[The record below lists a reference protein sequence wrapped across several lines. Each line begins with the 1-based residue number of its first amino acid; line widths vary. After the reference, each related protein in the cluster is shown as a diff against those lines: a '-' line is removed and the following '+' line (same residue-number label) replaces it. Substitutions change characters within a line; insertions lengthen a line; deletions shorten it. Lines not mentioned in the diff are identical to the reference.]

1 MFVHYY
7 LCAMARSSEG
17 AAGVKSRPLVVGN
30 SLEDIFG
37 SHKTVHLTK
46 AEAEGDGWMGLRR
59 RRRRRKATSALMN
72 ACQHELP
79 LDVAIIIRKK
89 VGRHSHCTSFHFT

>member
-7 LCAMARSSEG
+7 LCAMARSSEGG

-37 SHKTVHLTK
+37 SNRAVEVTK
-46 AEAEGDGWMGLRR
+46 AEGDGWMGL
-59 RRRRRKATSALMN
+59 RRRRKATSALMN

-89 VGRHSHCTSFHFT
+89 VGRHSHCT

>member
-1 MFVHYY
+1 MGDMFVHYY
-7 LCAMARSSEG
+7 LCAMARSSEGG

-37 SHKTVHLTK
+37 SHRTVVVTK
-46 AEAEGDGWMGLRR
+46 AEGDGWMGL
-59 RRRRRKATSALMN
+59 RRRRKATSALMN

-89 VGRHSHCTSFHFT
+89 VRVQ

>member
-17 AAGVKSRPLVVGN
+17 LAGVKSRPLVVGN

-37 SHKTVHLTK
+37 SHRTVDVTK
-46 AEAEGDGWMGLRR
+46 AGGDGWMGL
-59 RRRRRKATSALMN
+59 RRRRKATSALMN
-72 ACQHELP
+72 ACQLELP

-89 VGRHSHCTSFHFT
+89 VGRHSHCTAFHFT

>member
-1 MFVHYY
+1 MLGRYCSY
-7 LCAMARSSEG
+7 LLPMQLDGTFQIQVNGRFLT
-17 AAGVKSRPLVVGN
+17 SRCVTLHVV
-30 SLEDIFG
+30 
-37 SHKTVHLTK
+37 
-46 AEAEGDGWMGLRR
+46 EANGCHGGMGL

-89 VGRHSHCTSFHFT
+89 VGEHSHCTAFHFT

>member
-7 LCAMARSSEG
+7 LCAMARSSEEG
-17 AAGVKSRPLVVGN
+17 GEAGVKSRPLVVGN

-37 SHKTVHLTK
+37 SRRTVDVTK
-46 AEAEGDGWMGLRR
+46 AEGDGGMGL
-59 RRRRRKATSALMN
+59 RRRRKATSALMN

-89 VGRHSHCTSFHFT
+89 VGGHSRCTTFHFT

>member
-7 LCAMARSSEG
+7 LCAMARSSSEGG
-17 AAGVKSRPLVVGN
+17 AAGVKSRPLAVGN

-37 SHKTVHLTK
+37 SHRTVDLTK
-46 AEAEGDGWMGLRR
+46 AEAEGDGWMGL
-59 RRRRRKATSALMN
+59 RRRRKATSALMN

-79 LDVAIIIRKK
+79 LDVAIIIRNK
-89 VGRHSHCTSFHFT
+89 VGHSHCTSFHFT